1 MKRLSVLFTALAIII
16 ASASCKADGGVQP
29 SMDNAVI
36 IFFSAAGNTGRVAQE
51 LADITEAHIAEIEPA
66 EPYSDTDLDYR
77 DDSSRA
83 SLENS
88 NPAARPAILPLSED
102 ISGYD
107 TIFLGFPIWF
117 GDMPK
122 IIYTFLDEYDL
133 SGKTIAPFCTS
144 GSSGIS
150 RAEENIRAM
159 ESNATVLA
167 GARIS
172 NRESL
177 ESWLGDIGL

>member
-1 MKRLSVLFTALAIII
+1 MKRISVLFTALAIII

-36 IFFSAAGNTGRVAQE
+36 IFFSATGNTERVAQE
-51 LADITEAHIAEIEPA
+51 LAAITEAHIAEIEPA

>member
-1 MKRLSVLFTALAIII
+1 
-16 ASASCKADGGVQP
+16 
-29 SMDNAVI
+29 
-36 IFFSAAGNTGRVAQE
+36 
-51 LADITEAHIAEIEPA
+51 
-66 EPYSDTDLDYR
+66 
-77 DDSSRA
+77 
-83 SLENS
+83 
-88 NPAARPAILPLSED
+88 
-102 ISGYD
+102 
-107 TIFLGFPIWF
+107 
-117 GDMPK
+117 MPK